1 MYKNIKKTIISALLA
16 LVALTGQ
23 SQVKCHIEGELNDT
37 TKGKTVIICRC
48 DVDIQI
54 SDYYIT
60 TKADNQ
66 GRFSCDVEDKEMYLY
81 EVFLKEE
88 WEEGAWHT
96 GKFLVENGATIRL
109 RFDDEEWKIL
119 SGGPEQMLKVNM
131 DKEAERL
138 YLAKIRDLSKQEDEI
153 RSRMEEMRV
162 QGKNPQEDTLLM
174 KRYQEIVEQDETIF
188 YERKVWEQAYYAA
201 HPMLYALYAIAYQM
215 QFRKS
220 ELTAEMPELYHKVY
234 ENFHPENPI
243 HNTIRTLESAWLLQ
257 PGKPYIDFEAR
268 TQGGEKVQVSSY
280 YKGKVALID
289 LWTSWCGPCRRHSI
303 AMIPVYEKYKDHG
316 FTVIGI
322 ARENDVS
329 LMTEAAQKDGYPW
342 QSLIDVKDELKV
354 WQKNGLSFAGGGMYL
369 IDRNGIILST
379 STDADEL
386 EPLIKKALG
395 IE

>member
-1 MYKNIKKTIISALLA
+1 MNKKTIITALLA

-48 DVDIQI
+48 DVDLRV

-60 TKADNQ
+60 TKADEQ

-88 WEEGAWHT
+88 WEKSAWHV
-96 GKFLVENGATIRL
+96 GMFLVENGATVRL
-109 RFDDEEWKIL
+109 RFDDEGWKIL
-119 SGGPEQMLKVNM
+119 SGGLEQMLKVNM
-131 DKEAERL
+131 DEEAERL
-138 YLAKIRDLSKQEDEI
+138 YLAKMHDLSKQEDEI
-153 RSRMEEMRV
+153 RSRVEEMRA
-162 QGKNPQEDTLLM
+162 QDKNPQEDTLLM
-174 KRYQEIVEQDETIF
+174 KRYHENVEQYDKMFHEWQAW
-188 YERKVWEQAYYAA
+188 EREYYAT
-201 HPMLYALYAIAYQM
+201 HPMLYALYEIANQM
-215 QFRKS
+215 RYSKK
-220 ELTAEMPELYHKVY
+220 TAELMRLYHDVY

-243 HNTIRTLESAWLLQ
+243 HNTIRTQESAWLLQ

-268 TQGGEKVQVSSY
+268 TVNGEKVMVSSY

-289 LWTSWCGPCRRHSI
+289 LWASWCGPCRRHSI

-316 FTVIGI
+316 FTVVGI
-322 ARENDVS
+322 ARENEVS

-342 QSLIDVKDELKV
+342 QSLIDLKDELKV
-354 WQKNGLSFAGGGMYL
+354 WQKNGLGFAGGGMYL

>member
-1 MYKNIKKTIISALLA
+1 MKKTIITALLA
-16 LVALTGQ
+16 LVAIAGQ

-37 TKGKTVIICRC
+37 TKGKTVIICRY
-48 DVDIQI
+48 DVDLRV

-60 TKADNQ
+60 TKADEQ

-88 WEEGAWHT
+88 WEKSAWHV
-96 GKFLVENGATIRL
+96 GMFLVENGATVRL

-138 YLAKIRDLSKQEDEI
+138 YLAKMRDLSKQENEI
-153 RSRMEEMRV
+153 SSRMEEMRA
-162 QGKNPQEDTLLM
+162 QGKDPQEDTLLM
-174 KRYQEIVEQDETIF
+174 KRYQEIEEQDEKIF
-188 YERKVWEQAYYAA
+188 YEKKAWEREYYAT
-201 HPMLYALYAIAYQM
+201 HPMQYALYEIANQM
-215 QFRKS
+215 RYSKKAA
-220 ELTAEMPELYHKVY
+220 ELMRLYHDVY

-243 HNTIRTLESAWLLQ
+243 HNTIRTQESAWLLQ

-268 TQGGEKVQVSSY
+268 TVNGEKVMVSSF

-289 LWTSWCGPCRRHSI
+289 LWASWCGPCRRHSI

-322 ARENDVS
+322 AREDEVS
-329 LMTEAAQKDGYPW
+329 LMTDAAQKDGYPW
-342 QSLIDVKDELKV
+342 QSLIDLKDELKV